1 MSSANVSM
9 PDGYNDTIVRVRYA
23 ETDRMGV
30 VYYGNFYTWFEIGR
44 VEFLRQLG
52 FRYRDAE
59 EADDCYIVV
68 VESGCRY
75 RSPARFDDELLVR
88 TRLKSLRGPII
99 RFSYE
104 ITRVD
109 NGAAVAEGETT
120 HLVCTA
126 GMKTRVLPE
135 RYTKAL
141 QEVLS
146 Q

>member
-1 MSSANVSM
+1 MAK
-9 PDGYNDTIVRVRYA
+9 DYNDTIIRVRYA

-44 VEFLRQLG
+44 VEFLRQTG
-52 FRYRDAE
+52 FRYRDVE
-59 EADDCYIVV
+59 ETDGCYIVV

-75 RSPARFDDELLVR
+75 RSPARFDDELQIR

-120 HLVCTA
+120 HLVCDVT
-126 GMKTRVLPE
+126 MKTRVLPE
-135 RYTKAL
+135 QYTRVL

-146 Q
+146 K

>member
-1 MSSANVSM
+1 MSS
-9 PDGYNDTIVRVRYA
+9 DYNDTIVRVRYA

-44 VEFLRQLG
+44 VEFLRQAG
-52 FRYRDAE
+52 FRYRDVE
-59 EADDCYIVV
+59 ETDGCYIVV

-75 RSPARFDDELLVR
+75 RSPARFDDELLIR

-109 NGAAVAEGETT
+109 DGAAVAEGETT
-120 HLVCTA
+120 HLVCDA
-126 GMKTRVLPE
+126 NMKTRELPE
-135 RYTKAL
+135 RYTRVL
-141 QEVLS
+141 QGVLAK
-146 Q
+146 